1 MFAKGIVVFV
11 VLVLNVLTVWLLWAS
26 FTGRIATWFCR
37 KDRQP
42 Q

>member
-11 VLVLNVLTVWLLWAS
+11 VLVLNVLTLWLLWAL
-26 FTGRIATWFCR
+26 FTGRISAWFR
-37 KDRQP
+37 RNFRRP